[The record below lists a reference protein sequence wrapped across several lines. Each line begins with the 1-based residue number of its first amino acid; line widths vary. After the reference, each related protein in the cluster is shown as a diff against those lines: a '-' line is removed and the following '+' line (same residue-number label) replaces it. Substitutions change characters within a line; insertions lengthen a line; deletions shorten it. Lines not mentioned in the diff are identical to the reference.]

1 MSHLGELDA
10 RCRGQ
15 GHWLTARVKANGLVL
30 LNKIIVYKFGLH
42 RQYEMN
48 KEDIRH
54 LIESG
59 ILSMR
64 GEFLRTPKQLN
75 LPLTEDGLLSI
86 EFESDHVDVE
96 KVIELTIN
104 LGLT

>member
-1 MSHLGELDA
+1 
-10 RCRGQ
+10 
-15 GHWLTARVKANGLVL
+15 
-30 LNKIIVYKFGLH
+30 
-42 RQYEMN
+42 MN

-86 EFESDHVDVE
+86 EFESDHVDV
-96 KVIELTIN
+96 
-104 LGLT
+104 